1 MTWLERYKVTT
12 GVTGTV
18 VHTLNSITNVCEDH
32 LMHANKTPFN
42 RLFTEGIRIVSR
54 VIILYFFIVK

>member
-32 LMHANKTPFN
+32 LMHANETPF
-42 RLFTEGIRIVSR
+42 RLFTEGIRIASR
-54 VIILYFFIVK
+54 VIIHS